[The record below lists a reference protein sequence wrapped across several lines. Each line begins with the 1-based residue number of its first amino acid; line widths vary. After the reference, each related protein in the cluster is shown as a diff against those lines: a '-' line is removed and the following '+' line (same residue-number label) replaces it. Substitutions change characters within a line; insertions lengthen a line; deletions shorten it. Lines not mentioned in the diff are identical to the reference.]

1 MKSLAPDRRPTVA
14 ALVFASLLAACG
26 GREAPSSRPLVLGQP
41 TSALSL
47 DPYLHD
53 EESTYST
60 LEHFYERLV
69 AFGPEM
75 ELVPELALTWQNP
88 TDTLWR
94 IRLRR
99 GVLFHDGRPFEAEDV
114 AASIRRARALP
125 GSRVAYYLES
135 VADVRAPDSETVEIE
150 TARPSPVLLNKLAF
164 VAIVPRD
171 TPMTPVTHPIGTGP
185 YRYVSGHAG
194 GEIVGE
200 RFDRY
205 WGPRPGWESVRFV
218 SFPEARNRGEAVV
231 SGAADAVSR
240 FPYDMTA
247 WASRQKGMRLVA
259 TPGLGVTLLGFS
271 VRPPSPFADLRVRR
285 AVAAAIDRV
294 DLVPPDERKYS
305 IPIEQF
311 VPAGVFGYLPA
322 LSGARPA
329 PREARRLLAEARF
342 RADAPIRFTFADT
355 HADVGRSLVRQL
367 GAAGIPLVPEPLP
380 QAELYARFEKDP
392 PVLFLMSWAAGTGDG
407 SDVLEAL
414 FHTPEGGLGTANRFG
429 YANPELDALVAS
441 AARSLD
447 PASRRAALWDAFRLL
462 GRDLPAVPLLQRSS
476 LYAVRPDLEWTQRR
490 NRRMRA
496 VDLAPA
502 AR

>member
-1 MKSLAPDRRPTVA
+1 MKAIARDRRPPVA

-26 GREAPSSRPLVLGQP
+26 GREASSPGTLVLGQP
-41 TSALSL
+41 SSALSL

-53 EESTYST
+53 EEATYST

-164 VAIVPRD
+164 IAIVPRD
-171 TPMTPVTHPIGTGP
+171 TLLSPVTHPVGTGP
-185 YRYVSGHAG
+185 FRFASGHAG

-205 WGPRPGWESVRFV
+205 WGPRPVWERVRFL
-218 SFPEARNRGEAVV
+218 SFPEARSRGEAVV

-240 FPYDMTA
+240 FPYDMA
-247 WASRQKGMRLVA
+247 EWATRQKRMRLVA
-259 TPGLGVTLLGFS
+259 TQGLGVTLLGFS
-271 VRPPSPFADLRVRR
+271 VRPSSPFADLRVRR

-294 DLVPPDERKYS
+294 DLLPPVERKYS
-305 IPIEQF
+305 VPIEQF
-311 VPAGVFGYLPA
+311 VPAGVFGFIPSLP
-322 LSGARPA
+322 SARPD

-342 RADAPIRFTFADT
+342 RQEGEIRFAFADT
-355 HADVGRSLVRQL
+355 HADAGRALVRQL
-367 GAAGIPLVPEPLP
+367 GAAGIAVTPEALP
-380 QAELYARFEKDP
+380 QSELYARFAKDP

-414 FHTPEGGLGTANRFG
+414 FHTPRGGLGAANRFG

-447 PASRRAALWDAFRLL
+447 PASRREALWKAFRLL
-462 GRDLPAVPLLQRSS
+462 ARDAPAVPLLLRSS
-476 LYAVRPDLEWTQRR
+476 LYAVRTDLEWTQRR

-496 VDLAPA
+496 VDLVPAP
-502 AR
+502 R